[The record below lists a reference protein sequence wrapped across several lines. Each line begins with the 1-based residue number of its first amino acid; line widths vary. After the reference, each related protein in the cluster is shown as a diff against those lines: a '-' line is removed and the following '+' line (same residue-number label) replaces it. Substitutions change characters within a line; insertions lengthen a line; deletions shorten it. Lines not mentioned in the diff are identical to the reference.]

1 MRRCPACQTAYDD
14 VARFC
19 IHDGTRL
26 IEVTPP
32 VAAPAVVTTPPP
44 PPPAPA
50 PSPVVPTPPAA
61 GRTVPASIAPAD
73 ATAPPAVSQTVAR
86 PRVPGARRS
95 AAQAAPDAHANL
107 AGTVVD
113 RRYLVERKIGEGGM
127 AVVYLATDVSTGER
141 LAIKVLSAT
150 LTRDATSMAR
160 LRREASF
167 GMRLLHPNICHIM
180 RLGETE
186 DGLVYVVMPYVD
198 GEVLADRTFRL
209 GQLPLAQVVSI
220 VRDVAAGLHAAHQLR
235 IIHRDLKPENVMLCR
250 RPDGTEY
257 AVVMDFGLAKERHGG
272 TDAQKLTATGI
283 VMGTPEFMS
292 PEQLRGR
299 TLDGRS
305 DVYALALMTFE
316 MLTGLLPFQG
326 KTQQETMVARL
337 KSDPPTMKRLRP
349 DLDFPEAVERV
360 IAKGLARDPDQRS
373 STAPEF
379 ADALAAAATGDVPE
393 PPPAVKEGFL
403 GRWLGR

>member
-26 IEVTPP
+26 VEVTPP
-32 VAAPAVVTTPPP
+32 AAARAVP
-44 PPPAPA
+44 
-50 PSPVVPTPPAA
+50 PTPPAA
-61 GRTVPASIAPAD
+61 APAVTNPTVLTPA
-73 ATAPPAVSQTVAR
+73 ATKPAAPAEAPPSPPVSQTVAR

-95 AAQAAPDAHANL
+95 AAQPAPDAHANL

-209 GQLPLAQVVSI
+209 GQLPLAQAVSI
-220 VRDVAAGLHAAHQLR
+220 VNDVAAGLHAAHQLR

-250 RPDGTEY
+250 RPDGTEF

-349 DLDFPEAVERV
+349 DLDMPEAVERV
-360 IAKGLARDPDQRS
+360 IAKGLARDPDQRW

-379 ADALAAAATGDVPE
+379 ASALASAASGDSTE
-393 PPPAVKEGFL
+393 PPPAVKESFL

>member
-1 MRRCPACQTAYDD
+1 MKRCPACHTAYDD

-26 IEVTPP
+26 VEATPGGAQP
-32 VAAPAVVTTPPP
+32 VIDPASVAPTVQMPLRPPAHAPAV
-44 PPPAPA
+44 
-50 PSPVVPTPPAA
+50 PAA
-61 GRTVPASIAPAD
+61 GQ
-73 ATAPPAVSQTVAR
+73 TALR
-86 PRVPGARRS
+86 PRVPPSRRAS
-95 AAQAAPDAHANL
+95 VPVPGDRHANL
-107 AGTVVD
+107 AGTMVD
-113 RRYLVERKIGEGGM
+113 RRYRVERKIGEGGM

-141 LAIKVLSAT
+141 LAIKVLSSSLSQDVTA
-150 LTRDATSMAR
+150 MAR

-186 DGLVYVVMPYVD
+186 DGLVYIVMPFVD
-198 GEVLADRTFRL
+198 GEVLADRTYRL
-209 GQLPLAQVVSI
+209 GQVPLSDVVWI
-220 VRDVAAGLHAAHQLR
+220 ARDVAAGLHAAHQLR
-235 IIHRDLKPENVMLCR
+235 IIHRDLKPENVMICR
-250 RPDGTEY
+250 REDGSEY

-272 TDAQKLTATGI
+272 ADAQKLTATGI

-299 TLDGRS
+299 PLDGRS
-305 DVYALALMTFE
+305 DVYSLALMTYE

-337 KSDPPTMKRLRP
+337 KSDPPPMRRLRP
-349 DLDFPEAVERV
+349 DLEFSDAVERV
-360 IAKGLARDPDQRS
+360 IAKGLARSADERFA
-373 STAPEF
+373 TAPEF
-379 ADALAAAATGDVPE
+379 ANALRAAMSGEPAA
-393 PPPAVKEGFL
+393 PPRERFL

>member
-1 MRRCPACQTAYDD
+1 MKRCPTCQTAYDD

-26 IEVTPP
+26 VEATPGRAGPVIDAASLAPVEPP
-32 VAAPAVVTTPPP
+32 VA
-44 PPPAPA
+44 
-50 PSPVVPTPPAA
+50 
-61 GRTVPASIAPAD
+61 GH
-73 ATAPPAVSQTVAR
+73 TAAR
-86 PRVPGARRS
+86 PRIPPSRRESIPVPG
-95 AAQAAPDAHANL
+95 DLHANL
-107 AGTVVD
+107 TGKMVD
-113 RRYLVERKIGEGGM
+113 RRYRVERKLGEGGM
-127 AVVYLATDVSTGER
+127 AMVYLAIDVSTGER
-141 LAIKVLSAT
+141 LAIKVLSAS
-150 LTRDATSMAR
+150 LSQDETSMAR

-186 DGLVYVVMPYVD
+186 EGLVYIVMPFVD
-198 GEVLADRTFRL
+198 GEVLADRTYRL
-209 GQLPLAQVVSI
+209 GQVPLADVLWI

-235 IIHRDLKPENVMLCR
+235 IIHRDLKPENVMICR

-272 TDAQKLTATGI
+272 VDAQKLTATGI

-299 TLDGRS
+299 PLDGRS
-305 DVYALALMTFE
+305 DIYALALMTYE

-337 KSDPPTMKRLRP
+337 KSDPPPMKRIRP
-349 DLDFPEAVERV
+349 DLDYPEAVERV
-360 IAKGLARDPDQRS
+360 IARGLARTPDERFP
-373 STAPEF
+373 TAPEF
-379 ADALAAAATGDVPE
+379 ANALAHAATGDAA
-393 PPPAVKEGFL
+393 PPQRESFL

>member
-1 MRRCPACQTAYDD
+1 MKRCPACHTAYDD

-26 IEVTPP
+26 IEATPGGAQS
-32 VAAPAVVTTPPP
+32 VI
-44 PPPAPA
+44 
-50 PSPVVPTPPAA
+50 
-61 GRTVPASIAPAD
+61 GPASIAPTVQLPLQPPPLPSYA
-73 ATAPPAVSQTVAR
+73 PAVPTAGQTALR
-86 PRVPGARRS
+86 PRVPPSHRESVPVPG
-95 AAQAAPDAHANL
+95 DLHANL
-107 AGTVVD
+107 AGKMVD
-113 RRYLVERKIGEGGM
+113 RRYRVERKIGEGGM

-141 LAIKVLSAT
+141 LAIKVLSASLSQDT
-150 LTRDATSMAR
+150 TAMAR

-186 DGLVYVVMPYVD
+186 EGLVYIVMPFVD
-198 GEVLADRTFRL
+198 GEVLADRTYRL
-209 GQLPLAQVVSI
+209 GQVPLSDVVWI

-235 IIHRDLKPENVMLCR
+235 IIHRDLKPENVMICR
-250 RPDGTEY
+250 REDGSEY

-272 TDAQKLTATGI
+272 ADAQKLTATGI

-299 TLDGRS
+299 PLDGRS
-305 DVYALALMTFE
+305 DVYSLALMTYE

-337 KSDPPTMKRLRP
+337 KSDPPPMRRLRP
-349 DLDFPEAVERV
+349 DLEFSEAVERV
-360 IAKGLARDPDQRS
+360 LAKGLARSADERYA
-373 STAPEF
+373 TAPEF
-379 ADALAAAATGDVPE
+379 ASALHGAASGE
-393 PPPAVKEGFL
+393 PIAPPREGFL